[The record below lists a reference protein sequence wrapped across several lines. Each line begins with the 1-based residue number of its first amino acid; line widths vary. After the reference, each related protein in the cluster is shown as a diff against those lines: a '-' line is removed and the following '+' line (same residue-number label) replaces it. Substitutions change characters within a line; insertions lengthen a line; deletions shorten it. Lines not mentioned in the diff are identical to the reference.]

1 MLVGKNKEV
10 PRSEEG
16 QKCRIKLQQLQMGDM
31 IAQETK
37 NLVSFSCNPAKIYS
51 THRNTLI

>member
-1 MLVGKNKEV
+1 MLVGKNKEA
-10 PRSEEG
+10 PRSGEG

-37 NLVSFSCNPAKIYS
+37 NLVSFSCNLAKIYS